1 MMKNVIFDRKGTPSL
16 RIVKRSY
23 LASCR
28 RNIYAGYI
36 EKDRVHDF
44 NGTQR
49 GWFDKGVLRDL
60 SGKCVGFVESAN
72 GKCHPVFPSI
82 KTPKSFIELTT
93 PPLKP
98 VSQENPFSR
107 PDFKKEWA
115 DKNPTTLMIP

>member
-16 RIVKRSY
+16 KIMKKNY
-23 LASCR
+23 LASFKYK
-28 RNIYAGYI
+28 IYAGYI
-36 EKDRVHDF
+36 EEDRVHDF

-49 GWFDKGVLRDL
+49 GWFDNGVLRDL

-72 GKCHPVFPSI
+72 GKSHPVFPSI
-82 KTPKSFIELTT
+82 KKPGSVVELST

-98 VSQENPFSR
+98 VSQEHLFSR
-107 PDFKKEWA
+107 PDFTKEWA